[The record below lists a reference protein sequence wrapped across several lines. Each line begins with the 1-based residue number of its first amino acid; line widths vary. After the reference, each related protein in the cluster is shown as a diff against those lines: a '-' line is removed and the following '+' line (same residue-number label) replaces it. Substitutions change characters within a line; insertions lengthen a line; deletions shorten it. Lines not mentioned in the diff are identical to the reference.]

1 MGGRFTPNATP
12 AAEPSREPDDDARM
26 VADDLPILYTKRGCP
41 WCHEAVEFLDS
52 HGIGYKLREV
62 TSDAHAWE
70 EMRSK
75 SGQTKAPT
83 LDWHGKIL
91 SDFGVDEL
99 VPFLRQQ
106 NVKLEDS

>member
-1 MGGRFTPNATP
+1 MAKVS
-12 AAEPSREPDDDARM
+12 EKE
-26 VADDLPILYTKRGCP
+26 LPILYVKRGCP
-41 WCHEAVEFLDS
+41 WCHEAVEFLDG
-52 HGIGYKLREV
+52 HGVSYRLVEV
-62 TSDAHAWE
+62 TSDSQAFA
-70 EMRSK
+70 EMQRK

-91 SDFGVDEL
+91 ADFGTDEL

>member
-1 MGGRFTPNATP
+1 
-12 AAEPSREPDDDARM
+12 M
-26 VADDLPILYTKRGCP
+26 VANELPILYTKQGCP

-62 TSDAHAWE
+62 TSDPSAME

-83 LDWHGKIL
+83 LDWNGKVL
-91 SDFGVDEL
+91 ADFGVDEL
-99 VPFLRQQ
+99 VPFLRGQ